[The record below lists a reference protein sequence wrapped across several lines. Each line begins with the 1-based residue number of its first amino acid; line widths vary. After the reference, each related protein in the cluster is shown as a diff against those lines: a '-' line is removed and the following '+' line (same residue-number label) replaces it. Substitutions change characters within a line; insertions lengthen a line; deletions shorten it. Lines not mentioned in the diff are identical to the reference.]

1 MRLTSLPLF
10 AVLLAG
16 CASTPGADSSAA
28 IPVDLIVYGDHVLTM
43 AEVGLIPDGAV
54 AIDDGRIVAV
64 DRATTINRKYRA
76 ARTIA
81 GDNKVVLPGLVNGHT
96 HAAMSLL
103 RGIADDLALIDWL
116 ENYIFPAEVA
126 LVDADFVRVGTELA
140 CWEMIRGGTT
150 AFVDMYYFP
159 ESVARAVEQC
169 GLRAVIAPTV
179 IDQRSPD
186 ASDGVQSLEVA
197 RQFAEQWQGRNPRIT
212 PCVGAHAIYS
222 LPQQA
227 LERVRDV
234 AAEYGTPV
242 CIHLSESNYEVQFAR
257 DNYQSSSTE
266 LLEKIGLFDNHV
278 IGAHVVWPS
287 DTDIATLARQQAGVI
302 HNPTS
307 NMKIASGVAP
317 IPAMLAAGVPV
328 GLGTDGAASNNDLDM
343 WEEIRL
349 AAFLHKVSQ
358 MDPTVLPAMTVLE
371 MATWRGADA
380 IGLGGE
386 IGRLKAGMAADLI
399 QVDLDDLTLFPVY
412 DIASHLAYVTDE
424 HDVTTV
430 IVEGRVLM
438 QDREVLTID
447 ESRLR
452 REAAGFAGRIRDRLF
467 PQ

>member
-242 CIHLSESNYEVQFAR
+242 CIH
-257 DNYQSSSTE
+257 
-266 LLEKIGLFDNHV
+266 
-278 IGAHVVWPS
+278 
-287 DTDIATLARQQAGVI
+287 
-302 HNPTS
+302 
-307 NMKIASGVAP
+307 
-317 IPAMLAAGVPV
+317 
-328 GLGTDGAASNNDLDM
+328 
-343 WEEIRL
+343 
-349 AAFLHKVSQ
+349 
-358 MDPTVLPAMTVLE
+358 
-371 MATWRGADA
+371 
-380 IGLGGE
+380 
-386 IGRLKAGMAADLI
+386 
-399 QVDLDDLTLFPVY
+399 
-412 DIASHLAYVTDE
+412 
-424 HDVTTV
+424 
-430 IVEGRVLM
+430 
-438 QDREVLTID
+438 
-447 ESRLR
+447 
-452 REAAGFAGRIRDRLF
+452 
-467 PQ
+467 